1 MATANVTPSA
11 LEVEQA
17 EVALKK
23 IRALTGLISTTQE
36 VLTDDDV
43 RWTAVALG
51 EIAQEG
57 LKALGAHETEG

>member
-1 MATANVTPSA
+1 MAIANTRPNS
-11 LEVEQA
+11 LQVEQA
-17 EVALKK
+17 EIALKK

-51 EIAQEG
+51 EIADEG
-57 LKALGAHETEG
+57 LKALNAHDTEG